1 MTGNILAV
9 GHAASV
15 SGAATTG
22 LTWFFLILAAA
33 AGARLGWLAPI
44 GIFVLYLLLH
54 TSAVHGAVHVSGSVL
69 QWAVIALIG
78 GFVGWQLGGRGILR
92 NLGEREYRSRLSTAK
107 GISSI
112 WRRWF
117 GDSE

>member
-1 MTGNILAV
+1 MTGHFLAV
-9 GHAASV
+9 GDAPSV
-15 SGAATTG
+15 GAAATG
-22 LTWFFLILAAA
+22 MTWFLLILAAA

-54 TSAVHGAVHVSGSVL
+54 SGAAHGAVHVSGSVL
-69 QWAVIALIG
+69 QWVVIALVG
-78 GFVGWQLGGRGILR
+78 GFAGWQLGGRGILR
-92 NLGEREYRSRLSTAK
+92 HIVEREYRNRISSAK

-112 WRRWF
+112 WKRWF

>member
-1 MTGNILAV
+1 MTGHFLVVA
-9 GHAASV
+9 HATSV
-15 SGAATTG
+15 SKAATTG
-22 LTWFFLILAAA
+22 LTWFLLILAAT

-54 TSAVHGAVHVSGSVL
+54 AGAAHGAVHISGTALPWV
-69 QWAVIALIG
+69 VIALVG

-92 NLGEREYRSRLSTAK
+92 HIGEREYRNRLSGAK

-112 WRRWF
+112 WKRWL

>member
-1 MTGNILAV
+1 MTGNVLAV

-15 SGAATTG
+15 SGTATTG
-22 LTWFFLILAAA
+22 LTWFLLILAAA

-54 TSAVHGAVHVSGSVL
+54 TGAVHGAAHVSGSVL
-69 QWAVIALIG
+69 LWAVIALVG
-78 GFVGWQLGGRGILR
+78 GFAGWQLGGRGILR
-92 NLGEREYRSRLSTAK
+92 HIGEREYRSRLSTAK

-112 WRRWF
+112 WKRWL